1 MQTQN
6 LFIAHP
12 TNAEQINVLKA
23 VVKAFKIKFE
33 VTATEEP
40 YKPEFVA
47 KIEKSQQDYKDG
59 KGTAV
64 TLDEL
69 NNLWK

>member
-6 LFIAHP
+6 VFIAHP
-12 TNAEQINVLKA
+12 TTIDQITALKA

-33 VTATEEP
+33 VKP
-40 YKPEFVA
+40 YNNEFVA
-47 KIEKSQQDYKDG
+47 KIEKSQQDYKNG
-59 KGTAV
+59 KGTVV

-69 NNLWK
+69 NSLWK